1 MYSWIWRSLPGR
13 TPLKLVTSLVL
24 VLGVLALLFLVVFP
38 IVEVH
43 LPNAQVTV
51 DR

>member
-1 MYSWIWRSLPGR
+1 MYSWIWHTLPGR
-13 TPLKLVTSLVL
+13 TPMKLLASLVL
-24 VLGVLALLFLVVFP
+24 LLGVLALLFFVVFP

-43 LPNAQVTV
+43 LPNAQVNV

>member
-1 MYSWIWRSLPGR
+1 MYSWIWRSLPGH
-13 TPLKLVTSLVL
+13 TPLKMLISLVL
-24 VLGVLALLFLVVFP
+24 LLGVVALLFFVVFP

-51 DR
+51 NK

>member
-1 MYSWIWRSLPGR
+1 MYSWIWRTLPGR
-13 TPLKLVTSLVL
+13 TPVKIATSLVL
-24 VLGVLALLFLVVFP
+24 VLVVVALLFLVVFP

-51 DR
+51 DQ

>member
-13 TPLKLVTSLVL
+13 TSLKLLTSLVL
-24 VLGVLALLFLVVFP
+24 VVGVLALLFFVVFP
-38 IVEVH
+38 VVEVH

-51 DR
+51 DK